1 MNPPNNLRDSDCA
14 GFYHW
19 PPLWIGT
26 PPVEQRADLTPTL
39 MNAEAFSGD
48 LACGVRLKV
57 SKQALFIFDFADWE
71 PASGALAKDPLHH
84 NWEKRVF
91 ARMRFMN
98 LFLACFYTSMYRVQ
112 EMSSEKLYIDY
123 TTYLAARS
131 FALNPRQMECDSR
144 QSSVIR
150 DAEEFHM
157 KVRPFRKTVPENIL
171 QTAVDMTNTAIAK
184 KFDDTT
190 TLADL
195 LLHAFFLHE
204 SGKYEASHITA
215 WTIAEKCLN
224 ELWKTYLCELNKQHT
239 ASGTEGRF
247 MNSARKAKLTG
258 RDFTASIISE
268 GLSLSGILPFDKYEL
283 TSRVRKKRND
293 WLHDLGAID
302 GLDAAEAIG
311 LAQFML
317 RKTGVFDVE
326 IPFYP
331 IGTIPIA
338 WLSQ

>member
-1 MNPPNNLRDSDCA
+1 MNPPNDLRDSDCA

-26 PPVEQRADLTPTL
+26 PPVEQGADLTPNVI
-39 MNAEAFSGD
+39 NAETFSGD
-48 LACGVRLKV
+48 LVCGVRLKV
-57 SKQALFIFDFADWE
+57 SKQALFIFDFADWK
-71 PASGALAKDPLHH
+71 PASGALAKDPLH
-84 NWEKRVF
+84 NWEERVF

-98 LFLACFYTSMYRVQ
+98 FFLACFYTSILRIQ
-112 EMSSEKLYIDY
+112 RTTSEKLYIDY
-123 TTYLAARS
+123 TTYLAAKS
-131 FALNPRQMECDSR
+131 FALNPSHMQCDSR
-144 QSSVIR
+144 QSSAIR
-150 DAEEFHM
+150 DAEEYHTKFGHIC
-157 KVRPFRKTVPENIL
+157 KTVPENVLRTVI
-171 QTAVDMTNTAIAK
+171 DMTNTATAK
-184 KFDDTT
+184 NFDDTT

-224 ELWKTYLCELNKQHT
+224 DLWKTYLCELNKQHT

-247 MNSARKAKLTG
+247 INSDRKDKLTG

-268 GLSLSGILPFDKYEL
+268 SLSLSGILPFEQYKL
-283 TSRVRKKRND
+283 TSSVRKKRND
-293 WLHDLGAID
+293 WLHDLDAID
-302 GLDAAEAIG
+302 RADAAEAIG

-326 IPFYP
+326 MPFHV
-331 IGTIPIA
+331 IGSIPIA
-338 WLSQ
+338 WLSE